1 MSNGAE
7 GIIDEFYEN
16 RKKLK
21 VDKEAATLE
30 GNVFSIQEETGI
42 ELAAIVQVMMDN
54 NIQFVEMDCDTV
66 KFNNVDVKMMY
77 NRDTD
82 KVSVEL
88 IRKEDV

>member
-1 MSNGAE
+1 MSDGSE
-7 GIIDEFYEN
+7 YIIDQFYEKQ
-16 RKKLK
+16 RMLKL
-21 VDKEAATLE
+21 DKEAATLE
-30 GNVFSIQEETGI
+30 GNVFAIQEETGI

-66 KFNNVDVKMMY
+66 KFNNVDVKMVY

-88 IRKEDV
+88 IRKEEV